1 MADFVQKSVT
11 KTAVRVLTAPVANAA
26 AIKTIADNVVSTNPF
41 GCTSYEVGGVTMDP
55 VAITKQTY
63 GTQILYE
70 DDDAKTVGSVSIR
83 APTTAAFATMKSEVL
98 ADEEMTTAMGGDPV
112 NMADKETYSI
122 TLKCHDPS
130 GETYYVT
137 LGREQVRVSSYED
150 DSILALVEAWAD
162 TVPALA

>member
-11 KTAVRVLTAPVANAA
+11 KTAVRVLTAPIANAA

-41 GCTSYEVGGVTMDP
+41 SCTSYEVGGVTMDP
-55 VAITKQTY
+55 VTITKQSY

-70 DDDAKTVGSVSIR
+70 DDDGKTVGSVSIR

-98 ADEEMTTAMGGDPV
+98 ADAEMTAAMGGDPV
-112 NMADKETYSI
+112 NMAEKETYSI
-122 TLKCHDPS
+122 TLKCHDAS
-130 GETYYVT
+130 GEIYYVT

-150 DSILALVEAWAD
+150 DSILALVETWAD